1 VDRHAAADPAAPAR
15 LPAAAGRARLVRH
28 DLGQVAAAAAWDVFG
43 TANFL
48 TFQPWTAAVEYL
60 LGLGPDRVAARGQ
73 ALEVLDRRTAP
84 VDSR

>member
-1 VDRHAAADPAAPAR
+1 
-15 LPAAAGRARLVRH
+15 
-28 DLGQVAAAAAWDVFG
+28 VAAAAAWDVFG